1 MVGCLPP
8 FSFRIIE
15 CSPPKKNKFRGMDF
29 SMPQLFSNLNY
40 SLGNRLRQIKNT
52 TGAIKHK
59 GK

>member
-8 FSFRIIE
+8 FSFRITE
-15 CSPPKKNKFRGMDF
+15 YSPKNKFRGMDF
-29 SMPQLFSNLNY
+29 SMPQLLSNLHY